1 MHPVVAFRTGLAGVI
16 AHAAP
21 ADSEVGRYEFDP
33 WIEMER
39 TTRIPAM
46 TQEDLDRSLD
56 LARRL
61 AAEAGEIILDRR
73 HTASRRQKADG
84 SEVTDADLAAEE
96 HIRDVL
102 NRTYPDHDVLAEE
115 GGLGTD
121 QPPRA
126 RYCWAVDP
134 LDGTRSYVR
143 GFPCF
148 ATSIA
153 LLDGG
158 EPVVGVVR
166 EHTSGQVYTAMA
178 GRGAHLDGVPIRVA
192 QRPLDYEFFVGISS
206 SKHPNSRAALQ
217 RLLER
222 VSLRG
227 MGSTAVHMAL
237 VASGAIDAALSHR
250 CYTWDVAAGY
260 LLVREAGGV
269 CTDAAGGDLL
279 PLPPQP
285 DPNARTP
292 FLATGPHV
300 RAELLELLSAR

>member
-1 MHPVVAFRTGLAGVI
+1 
-16 AHAAP
+16 
-21 ADSEVGRYEFDP
+21 
-33 WIEMER
+33 MEPS
-39 TTRIPAM
+39 TRITAM
-46 TQEDLDRSLD
+46 IDEDLDRSLGI
-56 LARRL
+56 ARKL

-96 HIRDVL
+96 HIRGVL
-102 NRTYPDHDVLAEE
+102 NRSFPDHDVLAEE
-115 GGLGTD
+115 GGFGSD
-121 QPPRA
+121 QPAGA

-158 EPVVGVVR
+158 VPVVGVVR
-166 EHTSGQVYTAMA
+166 EHTTGQEYTAMA
-178 GRGAHLDGVPIRVA
+178 GGGAQLDGVAIRVA

-206 SKHPNSRAALQ
+206 SKQAKSRAALQ

-227 MGSTAVHMAL
+227 VGSTAVHMAL
-237 VASGAIDAALSHR
+237 VACGAIDAAFSHR

-279 PLPPQP
+279 PLPPQA
-285 DPNARTP
+285 DANAATP

-300 RAELLELLSAR
+300 SAELLELLGARSADD